1 MVNYVGFL
9 TIEDGGDK
17 LKLIKVHSRRPN
29 ACERWFLLLKFHT
42 KVCNTIACET
52 KETVS
57 CVFKKE
63 GSYTVKMDNEEC
75 KLFLSYQKVALNGS
89 RTKAKLLM
97 VLTMLFFQLAGDG
110 DGSIAI

>member
-1 MVNYVGFL
+1 MVKGTYVGFP

-42 KVCNTIACET
+42 NVFNTIACEA

-63 GSYTVKMDNEEC
+63 GSYTVKMDNEC
-75 KLFLSYQKVALNGS
+75 NLFLSYQKVALNGS

-97 VLTMLFFQLAGDG
+97 MLTMLLFQLAVVLLVLLC
-110 DGSIAI
+110 